1 MESEHKF
8 MLNDILR
15 KKRKSKMRKPEYP
28 VFLTYG
34 PIHVSPLGWIK
45 RWKEDIICICQR
57 LRYGY
62 CYRDAWA
69 IDQWFLVI
77 IPNML
82 NDLRINGHGY
92 PGSFTGT
99 EEENVRKWNR
109 ILEHME
115 FLFREANEETCHRKN
130 PYEEAYDQAREA
142 FTRKYGMFGEKLKT
156 EEEKEQEKDKGYY
169 CVHTMSD
176 VPEYKEILDQWFAA
190 EKELAAYRDRS
201 MKEGMKLLPDIS
213 GSCGTEIIFIYI
225 DKNIVGGENHAEN
238 YIGLCK

>member
-176 VPEYKEILDQWFAA
+176 VPEYKEILYQWFAA
-190 EKELAAYRDRS
+190 EKELAAYRDRC
-201 MKEGMKLLPDIS
+201 MKEGMKLFTRYLWELWD
-213 GSCGTEIIFIYI
+213 
-225 DKNIVGGENHAEN
+225 
-238 YIGLCK
+238 

>member
-15 KKRKSKMRKPEYP
+15 KKRKSKMRKPECL

-156 EEEKEQEKDKGYY
+156 DEEKEQETDKGYSG
-169 CVHTMSD
+169 VHTMSD
-176 VPEYKEILDQWFAA
+176 VADYKEILDQWFAA
-190 EKELAAYRDRS
+190 EKELASYRDRC
-201 MKEGMKLLPDIS
+201 MKEGMKLFTRYLWDLW
-213 GSCGTEIIFIYI
+213 
-225 DKNIVGGENHAEN
+225 D
-238 YIGLCK
+238 

>member
-34 PIHVSPLGWIK
+34 PIHVFPLGWIK

-156 EEEKEQEKDKGYY
+156 EEEKEQAKADMGK
-169 CVHTMSD
+169 M
-176 VPEYKEILDQWFAA
+176 LD
-190 EKELAAYRDRS
+190 
-201 MKEGMKLLPDIS
+201 
-213 GSCGTEIIFIYI
+213 YI
-225 DKNIVGGENHAEN
+225 DKLNELDTSGVEPMSHVFPVNNVFREDVVTNGDGHDDTLANAPCAKDDGFKVPKT
-238 YIGLCK
+238 IG

>member
-15 KKRKSKMRKPEYP
+15 KKRKRKMRKPECP

-34 PIHVSPLGWIK
+34 PIHVFPLEWIK

-169 CVHTMSD
+169 CVHTTSD
-176 VPEYKEILDQWFAA
+176 MVCTQ
-190 EKELAAYRDRS
+190 
-201 MKEGMKLLPDIS
+201 
-213 GSCGTEIIFIYI
+213 
-225 DKNIVGGENHAEN
+225 
-238 YIGLCK
+238 